1 MVSQTKQRVWEA
13 FQSVAEG
20 AASAPSG
27 GASAIVLLESQDP
40 AAADALKQSARQ
52 IESLTAASQ
61 QQTQAITNNTQVLAA
76 GATAQPAGSAAGSQ
90 VQGIFTSGFGVAPLI
105 TGLIDLFTGGGGT
118 PTPAPPAK
126 YAPPPAVAFLA
137 ANTPTGIQDADYGPY
152 GQVRTYAGETASRLA
167 GAAAA
172 PQITIQV
179 QAMDSRSFLDHSVEI
194 AQAVREA
201 MLNSHAINDVVA
213 DL

>member
-1 MVSQTKQRVWEA
+1 MVSQTKQQVWEA
-13 FQSVAEG
+13 FQSVAG
-20 AASAPSG
+20 RAASAPSG
-27 GASAIVLLESQDP
+27 GGGALVLLESQDP
-40 AAADALKQSARQ
+40 AAADALK
-52 IESLTAASQ
+52 SLTAASQ

-76 GATAQPAGSAAGSQ
+76 GSAAGSQ
-90 VQGIFTSGFGVAPLI
+90 VQSIFTSGFGVAPLI

-118 PTPAPPAK
+118 TTPAPPVRYVA
-126 YAPPPAVAFLA
+126 PPAVAFLA

-152 GQVRTYAGETASRLA
+152 GQVRTYAGDTASRLA
-167 GAAAA
+167 GAGAA

-179 QAMDSRSFLDHSVEI
+179 QAMDSRSFMDHSVEI